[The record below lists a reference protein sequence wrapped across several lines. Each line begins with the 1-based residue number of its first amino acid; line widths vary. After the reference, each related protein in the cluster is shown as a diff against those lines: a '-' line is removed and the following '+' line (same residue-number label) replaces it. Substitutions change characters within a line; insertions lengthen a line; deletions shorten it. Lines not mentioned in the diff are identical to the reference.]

1 MYMFLDQ
8 RKTNGN
14 KTISEAIIA
23 IKATFR
29 LEPKITNEIIKA
41 AIPTATFN
49 P

>member
-14 KTISEAIIA
+14 ETISAAIIE

-29 LEPKITNEIIKA
+29 LEPKITKEIIKA
-41 AIPTATFN
+41 AIPIPTFN

>member
-1 MYMFLDQ
+1 MYMFLDK

-14 KTISEAIIA
+14 ETISEAIIEM
-23 IKATFR
+23 KATFR
-29 LEPKITNEIIKA
+29 LEPKIKKEIIKA

>member
-1 MYMFLDQ
+1 MYMFLDH

-14 KTISEAIIA
+14 KTISDAIIA
-23 IKATFR
+23 INATFR

-41 AIPTATFN
+41 AIPVATFN